1 MDVGLRAVRDN
12 GEAIDVRIQGRV
24 AREPDGELVLYAVVS
39 DVTAELRDQRER
51 SWQNERYRLLSEMTH
66 KMSFD
71 YDSDSDTV
79 LLYMDRTGKG
89 MEAQVIP
96 HYLETLSETRGKI
109 IHPGS
114 MDDVRRMFQH
124 ARSGANEVSAEYQA
138 DYFGK
143 GYAWYRANLFV
154 AHDVAGVWH
163 LGGLIANIDDE
174 HDLRFRA
181 ENDATTGLSNHTATQ
196 DLVASALA
204 DASVRRHSVC
214 VALDIDDFK

>member
-1 MDVGLRAVRDN
+1 MRDN

-124 ARSGANEVSAEYQA
+124 ARSGANEVSAESA
-138 DYFGK
+138 VPCGK
-143 GYAWYRANLFV
+143 RRDDGVEQPYR
-154 AHDVAGVWH
+154 HAGSGC
-163 LGGLIANIDDE
+163 LGARRRIGAAAQ
-174 HDLRFRA
+174 R
-181 ENDATTGLSNHTATQ
+181 
-196 DLVASALA
+196 
-204 DASVRRHSVC
+204 VRRARYRRLQVGERHVRSH
-214 VALDIDDFK
+214 

>member
-1 MDVGLRAVRDN
+1 MFAKRDGEVRLRYANDRLSTMFGDGLPGAPDNPDWDAPLELSEEVKRLDQRCVDQEFIADGNELDVGLRAVRDN

-96 HYLETLSETRGKI
+96 H
-109 IHPGS
+109 
-114 MDDVRRMFQH
+114 
-124 ARSGANEVSAEYQA
+124 
-138 DYFGK
+138 
-143 GYAWYRANLFV
+143 
-154 AHDVAGVWH
+154 
-163 LGGLIANIDDE
+163 
-174 HDLRFRA
+174 
-181 ENDATTGLSNHTATQ
+181 
-196 DLVASALA
+196 LV
-204 DASVRRHSVC
+204 
-214 VALDIDDFK
+214 

>member
-1 MDVGLRAVRDN
+1 MRDN

-89 MEAQVIP
+89 MEAR
-96 HYLETLSETRGKI
+96 LSLI
-109 IHPGS
+109 IW
-114 MDDVRRMFQH
+114 
-124 ARSGANEVSAEYQA
+124 
-138 DYFGK
+138 K
-143 GYAWYRANLFV
+143 
-154 AHDVAGVWH
+154 
-163 LGGLIANIDDE
+163 
-174 HDLRFRA
+174 RFRKLA
-181 ENDATTGLSNHTATQ
+181 AKSSILAAWTTCAGCSSMHGRAPT
-196 DLVASALA
+196 
-204 DASVRRHSVC
+204 R
-214 VALDIDDFK
+214 

>member
-1 MDVGLRAVRDN
+1 MTCG
-12 GEAIDVRIQGRV
+12 IQGRV

-109 IHPGS
+109 IHLAAWTTCA
-114 MDDVRRMFQH
+114 RMFQH
-124 ARSGANEVSAEYQA
+124 ARSAPT
-138 DYFGK
+138 
-143 GYAWYRANLFV
+143 R
-154 AHDVAGVWH
+154 
-163 LGGLIANIDDE
+163 
-174 HDLRFRA
+174 
-181 ENDATTGLSNHTATQ
+181 
-196 DLVASALA
+196 
-204 DASVRRHSVC
+204 
-214 VALDIDDFK
+214 

>member
-1 MDVGLRAVRDN
+1 
-12 GEAIDVRIQGRV
+12 
-24 AREPDGELVLYAVVS
+24 
-39 DVTAELRDQRER
+39 
-51 SWQNERYRLLSEMTH
+51 MTH

-163 LGGLIANIDDE
+163 LVGLIENIDDE

-181 ENDATTGLSNHTATQ
+181 EKRRDDGVEQPYRHAGSGCLGARRRIGAAAQ
-196 DLVASALA
+196 R
-204 DASVRRHSVC
+204 VRRARYRRLQVDERHVRSH
-214 VALDIDDFK
+214 